1 MYLVDIGLKIQLGI
15 TDMKT
20 VKLLGELGKKFGKSY
35 KFDISNPAEAVRALC
50 INFPAFKQHLID
62 SEKRG
67 VAYRVIVGKE
77 DQKLEDL
84 HNPSGK
90 DVIKFVP
97 ILQGAGGNGIFQ
109 TILGVALIAA
119 AFATGG
125 VSLTATG
132 SLTSTMLGGMAFGMG
147 TSLIIGGVVQMLT
160 PMPSTNISDDN
171 NKPDNKP
178 SYAFNGSVNTS
189 AQGYPVPVGYGRMIV
204 GSAVISAGIVAE
216 ELA

>member
-1 MYLVDIGLKIQLGI
+1 
-15 TDMKT
+15 MKT

-50 INFPAFKQHLID
+50 INFPAFKKHLID

-97 ILQGAGGNGIFQ
+97 ILIGAGGNGSVQ
-109 TILGVALIAA
+109 MILGAAIIGLMIWNPMGWLALGTAG
-119 AFATGG
+119 ATG
-125 VSLTATG
+125 LQTG
-132 SLTSTMLGGMAFGMG
+132 LVLGASMA
-147 TSLIIGGVVQMLT
+147 LGGVVQMLT
-160 PMPSTNISDDN
+160 PVPSNNVSDTNNS
-171 NKPDNKP
+171 PDNKP
-178 SYAFNGSVNTS
+178 SYTFNGSVNTS
-189 AQGYPVPVGYGRMIV
+189 AQGYPVPVGYGRMVV

>member
-1 MYLVDIGLKIQLGI
+1 
-15 TDMKT
+15 MKT

-50 INFPAFKQHLID
+50 INFPTFKQHLIE

-77 DQKLEDL
+77 DQKPEDL
-84 HNPSGK
+84 YNPSGK
-90 DVIKFVP
+90 DVIKLVP
-97 ILQGAGGNGIFQ
+97 VLQGAGGNGIIQ
-109 TILGVALIAA
+109 TILGVALIAI
-119 AFATGG
+119 AFTP
-125 VSLTATG
+125 
-132 SLTSTMLGGMAFGMG
+132 FGAPYAS
-147 TSLIIGGVVQMLT
+147 SLIPLGASLAIGGVVQMLT
-160 PMPSTNISDDN
+160 PMPSTNISDEN

-178 SYAFNGSVNTS
+178 SYTFNGSVNTS

>member
-1 MYLVDIGLKIQLGI
+1 
-15 TDMKT
+15 MKT

-77 DQKLEDL
+77 DQSAETL

-97 ILQGAGGNGIFQ
+97 VLQGAGGNGVTSFIIGAVLVIASF
-109 TILGVALIAA
+109 VAPFVGAGAASPYLMNAGIA
-119 AFATGG
+119 
-125 VSLTATG
+125 
-132 SLTSTMLGGMAFGMG
+132 MM
-147 TSLIIGGVVQMLT
+147 IGGVVQMLT
-160 PMPSTNISDDN
+160 PVPSTNTSDDN

-178 SYAFNGSVNTS
+178 SYTFNGGVNTS
-189 AQGYPVPVGYGRMIV
+189 AQGYPVPVGYGRMVV

>member
-1 MYLVDIGLKIQLGI
+1 
-15 TDMKT
+15 MKT

-62 SEKRG
+62 SERRG

-77 DQKLEDL
+77 DQKIEDL

-97 ILQGAGGNGIFQ
+97 VLQGAGGNGVFQ
-109 TILGVALIAA
+109 TVLGLTLIAVSFALPSA
-119 AFATGG
+119 ASPYLLNAGIA
-125 VSLTATG
+125 LT
-132 SLTSTMLGGMAFGMG
+132 
-147 TSLIIGGVVQMLT
+147 IGGVVQMLT
-160 PMPSTNISDDN
+160 PVPSTNTSDDN

-178 SYAFNGSVNTS
+178 SYTFNGGVNTS
-189 AQGYPVPVGYGRMIV
+189 AQGYPVPVGYGRMVV

>member
-1 MYLVDIGLKIQLGI
+1 
-15 TDMKT
+15 MKT

-90 DVIKFVP
+90 DVIKIVP
-97 ILQGAGGNGIFQ
+97 ILMGAGGNGSVQ
-109 TILGVALIAA
+109 MILGAAIIGLMIWNPMGWLALGTAG
-119 AFATGG
+119 ATG
-125 VSLTATG
+125 LQTG
-132 SLTSTMLGGMAFGMG
+132 LVLGASMA
-147 TSLIIGGVVQMLT
+147 LGGVVQMLT
-160 PMPSTNISDDN
+160 PVPSNNVSDTN

-178 SYAFNGSVNTS
+178 SYTFNGSVNTS

>member
-1 MYLVDIGLKIQLGI
+1 VGIGLKIQLGI

-50 INFPAFKQHLID
+50 INFPAFKKHLID

-97 ILQGAGGNGIFQ
+97 ILIGAGG
-109 TILGVALIAA
+109 
-119 AFATGG
+119 
-125 VSLTATG
+125 
-132 SLTSTMLGGMAFGMG
+132 
-147 TSLIIGGVVQMLT
+147 
-160 PMPSTNISDDN
+160 
-171 NKPDNKP
+171 
-178 SYAFNGSVNTS
+178 NGSVNTS